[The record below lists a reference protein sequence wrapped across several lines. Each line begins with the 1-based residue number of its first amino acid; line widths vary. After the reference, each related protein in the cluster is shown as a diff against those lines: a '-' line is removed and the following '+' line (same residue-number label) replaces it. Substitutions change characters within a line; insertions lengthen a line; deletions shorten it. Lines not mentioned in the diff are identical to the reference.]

1 MSNNDIVGRSK
12 LETDEVSLT
21 QCRRLAALLDYD
33 PSALKVGAIMP
44 FPWAAVLFCELTPQK
59 DIAADG
65 HARLGEFLPKI
76 DLPRRRFAGRSISV
90 HEPLRI
96 GDALERKSTIV
107 DMTEKQGRS
116 GRLVFVAVQH
126 DISGPSGLAIRERQ
140 NIAYLTDGP
149 TKKSKMSKPE
159 KLPVSW
165 QASVV
170 PDPVMLFRYSALTYN
185 SHRIHYDDRYA
196 RDVEG
201 YPDLVVN
208 GGLTALLLLEGAR
221 KALEVPIAA
230 YDVRAISPLFVGQ
243 TVDLFGS
250 CTDDGAVLWAANE
263 EGKTSMRIQVHC

>member
-1 MSNNDIVGRSK
+1 MSSNDIVGRSK

-33 PSALKVGAIMP
+33 PSTLKVRAIIP

-65 HARLGEFLPKI
+65 HARLGEFLPRI
-76 DLPRRRFAGRSISV
+76 DLPRRRFAGRSISL
-90 HEPLRI
+90 HQPLRI

-149 TKKSKMSKPE
+149 AKKPKVSEPE
-159 KLPVSW
+159 TLPVSW
-165 QASVV
+165 KASVT

-196 RDVEG
+196 REVEG

-221 KALEVPIAA
+221 KALDAPIAA
-230 YDVRAISPLFVGQ
+230 YDVRAISPLFVGRP
-243 TVDLFGS
+243 VNLYGS
-250 CTDDGAVLWAANE
+250 HSDGGAVLWAE
-263 EGKTSMRIQVHC
+263 SDEGKTAMRIQVRC